1 MFELP
6 LWVTAHVE
14 GLAYGYAIWR
24 GDAEERLIGW
34 TEAGVLALDIVLLDA
49 HPHLWVEA
57 ISVMIEL
64 GVVLSVALRSNK
76 VWPLAYASA
85 VLASALTIFAQTLH
99 PVGLWAYVTTKFVW
113 YYLECLILVVGTWR
127 ETVDRKRR
135 SRPAIKP
142 ASYRVQLK
150 GVFFD

>member
-6 LWVTAHVE
+6 PWVTAHVE
-14 GLAYGYAIWR
+14 GLAFGYAIWR
-24 GDAEERLIGW
+24 GGAEERLIGW
-34 TEAGVLALDIVLLDA
+34 TEAGVLASAIVLLDA

-76 VWPLAYASA
+76 AWPLLYAST
-85 VLASALTIFAQTLH
+85 VLASALTIFAQVLH

-113 YYLECLILVVGTWR
+113 YYLECLILVAGTWR
-127 ETVDRKRR
+127 ASVNRR
-135 SRPAIKP
+135 RRRPDLQMARPAT
-142 ASYRVQLK
+142 AHN
-150 GVFFD
+150 